1 MINIRHAIVNCDVSS
16 RNCVLYK
23 EKKKKRKRVF
33 EENLCG
39 TLCKFSQSA
48 IRHFYAKKKRENSWI
63 RNIDKLLKKKSP
75 NIHEKKKDYNI
86 NNNTIKA

>member
-23 EKKKKRKRVF
+23 EKKKRVF
-33 EENLCG
+33 RENLCG

-48 IRHFYAKKKRENSWI
+48 IRHFYAKKNER
-63 RNIDKLLKKKSP
+63 
-75 NIHEKKKDYNI
+75 IHE
-86 NNNTIKA
+86 